1 MRSELLKAALE
12 AARIGGDIL
21 IQKLSARRQ
30 VRLKGF
36 RDIVTDA
43 DVASQAAIAAY
54 LGARC
59 PEIGLIGEEDLGQSW
74 LVGRKRLPRP
84 MWVIDPLDGTS
95 NYARQFPVFAVS
107 IGLLD
112 ERRRPVLGVIL
123 DPTRNEVFYSAEG
136 QGAWHKVGSG
146 RPRRLSVSAEAD
158 LGMALVGTGFP
169 RDQEAIRRAIVALE
183 GLATHCQKIRA
194 LGSAA
199 LLLAYTAAGRLDAT
213 FMLGVKAWDV
223 VAGISLIQEAGGQ
236 VRGPE
241 GGPWHPDDLGI
252 FASNA
257 RLYRPLRRLL
267 FNSDPA

>member
-1 MRSELLKAALE
+1 MNSTNTLRIALE
-12 AARIGGDIL
+12 AAEIGGQIL
-21 IQKLSARRQ
+21 LDKLKVRRK

-43 DVASQAAIAAY
+43 DLASQNAIAAY
-54 LGARC
+54 LGAEC

-74 LVGRKRLPRP
+74 LVGRARLPRP

-95 NYARQFPVFAVS
+95 NFARQFPVFAVS

-136 QGAWHKVGSG
+136 RGAWLKTGTG

-158 LGMALVGTGFP
+158 LGMAIVGTGFP
-169 RDQEAIRRAIVALE
+169 RDSAAIQRALIALE
-183 GLATHCQKIRA
+183 RIASHCQKIRA

-199 LLLAYTAAGRLDAT
+199 LNLSYVAAGRLDGV

-223 VAGISLIQEAGGQ
+223 VAGISLIQEAGGR

-241 GGPWHPDDLGI
+241 GGAWHPDDLGI

-267 FNSDPA
+267 LSSA

>member
-1 MRSELLKAALE
+1 MRSDLLKAALQ

-21 IQKLSARRQ
+21 TQKLSARRQ

-54 LGARC
+54 LQAKA
-59 PEIGLIGEEDLGQSW
+59 PDIGLIGEEDLGQSW

-95 NYARQFPVFAVS
+95 NYARQFPVYAVS
-107 IGLLD
+107 IGLID

-123 DPTRNEVFYSAEG
+123 DPTRNEVFYSSEG
-136 QGAWHKVGSG
+136 LGAWVRSGSG

-158 LGMALVGTGFP
+158 LGMAIVGTGFP
-169 RDQEAIRRAIVALE
+169 RDQEAIRRAIAALE

-223 VAGISLIQEAGGQ
+223 AAGISLIQEAGGH

-241 GGPWHPDDLGI
+241 GGAWHPDDVGI

-267 FNSDPA
+267 FKSSSA